1 MSAPTV
7 GIQIP
12 TVDGHAHGYSD
23 LRPMVRAAER
33 VGFSSVWFGDHLL
46 SNVPI
51 VESVVAATTAAA
63 VSEHVHVGFAV
74 MLPALR
80 HPVWLAKQLCS
91 LQVVSGGRL
100 ELGIGVGGEIRAE
113 WELAGVPIG
122 ERGRRTDR
130 FLAALPQ
137 MMTGQSAV
145 LGEPWNL
152 TVPPLLPSAGMPPLW
167 IGGRSEAALRRAVRS
182 GAGWMGLWVDEAR
195 LIAANAS
202 MTEMAEELGV
212 AAPVLGVQVMV
223 HLGADKDAAESEVA
237 QFMEAIYR
245 IPYEKICKWV
255 AVGDF
260 ETVVE
265 RVATLV
271 NAGAQTVVL
280 IPAMREFGTH
290 IDDLGDIAAE
300 VRLRST
306 CESTSM
312 TR

>member
-1 MSAPTV
+1 
-7 GIQIP
+7 
-12 TVDGHAHGYSD
+12 
-23 LRPMVRAAER
+23 MVRAAER
-33 VGFSSVWFGDHLL
+33 VGFQSVWFGDHLL

-137 MMTGQSAV
+137 MMTGQTAA

-152 TVPPLLPSAGMPPLW
+152 TVPPLLPAAGMPPLW
-167 IGGRSEAALRRAVRS
+167 IGGRSDAALRRAVRS
-182 GAGWMGLWVDEAR
+182 GAGWMGLWVDKTR

-202 MTEMAEELGV
+202 MTAMAAELGV
-212 AAPVLGVQVMV
+212 AVPAVGAQVMV
-223 HLGADKDAAESEVA
+223 HLGVDQEAAEREVA
-237 QFMEAIYR
+237 LFMEAIYR
-245 IPYEKICKWV
+245 IPYAKIRKWV

-265 RVATLV
+265 RLVTLV

-280 IPAMREFGTH
+280 IPAMREFGAH
-290 IDDLGDIAAE
+290 IDELGAIASE
-300 VRLRST
+300 VLRRST
-306 CESTSM
+306 SEFTSIN
-312 TR
+312 R